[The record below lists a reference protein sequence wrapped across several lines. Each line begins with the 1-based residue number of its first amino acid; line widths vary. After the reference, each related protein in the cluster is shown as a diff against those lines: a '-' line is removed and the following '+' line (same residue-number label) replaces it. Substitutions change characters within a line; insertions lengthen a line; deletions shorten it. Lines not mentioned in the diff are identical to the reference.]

1 MLPTFCIQR
10 KEEKTMALLVLPS
23 GESREIKPAQGNAF
37 SVDELQQLIGGWIEP
52 IQLPDSRFMGVNEE
66 GKSLNLPYNQQATE
80 LARPML
86 RSDDYIAG
94 VAVVITKAEAGE

>member
-1 MLPTFCIQR
+1 
-10 KEEKTMALLVLPS
+10 MALLMLPS

-52 IQLPDSRFMGVNEE
+52 IQLSDGRFMCVNEE

-80 LARPML
+80 LAHPILRPN
-86 RSDDYIAG
+86 DYIAG
-94 VAVVITKAEAGE
+94 VAVVMTRTEAGE